1 MTDIKTDNADGTVV
15 PPPIRWWKRLFRL
28 LVALAIIG
36 VAVVGAAYLQKTAP
50 QTKKRP
56 PAKWVPL
63 VQVVPLQP
71 THHQVVLTAMGTV
84 IPARQIV
91 LKSRVAGQILAVH
104 PEFTEGGFLHK
115 GDLVIQLDD
124 ADYKLALAEKKS
136 NLVNSEYA
144 LELELGRQEVAQK
157 EWQLLSG
164 ERKYLDSESDLALRK
179 PHLDKANADL
189 EAARAQVEKA
199 ALDLERTRITA
210 PFNAII
216 RSKSVDIGSQV
227 TAQEPLAELVG
238 TDVYWVQASIPVDRL
253 EWIQIP
259 NQAGDAGSSVTV
271 HYSGGHTNE
280 GRVVRLMGDLASE
293 GRMARILVEV
303 KDPLGRQ
310 KDSAQRLPLLIGEYV
325 RVEIEG
331 RRLEEVFVVPRT
343 ALRDD
348 ATVWLLNK
356 DMTLAI
362 HTVIPVWRDADTV
375 ILKDDLKAGDQ
386 LIVSDLPAPVA
397 GMEVHLEP
405 NQTSAVRRFAPSRSQ
420 KGRPSD
426 HE

>member
-1 MTDIKTDNADGTVV
+1 MTDIKANNANGLVV
-15 PPPIRWWKRLFRL
+15 PPPIRWWNRLFRL

-36 VAVVGAAYLQKTAP
+36 VGVVGAAYLQKTAP

-63 VQVVPLQP
+63 VQVAPLQP
-71 THHQVVLTAMGTV
+71 TRHQVVVTAMGTV

-91 LKSRVAGQILAVH
+91 LKSRVGGQILSVH
-104 PEFTEGGFLHK
+104 PEFAEGGFLHK

-124 ADYKLALAEKKS
+124 ADYKLALTEKKS
-136 NLVNSEYA
+136 NLVNSKYA
-144 LELELGRQEVAQK
+144 LKLELGRQEVAQK
-157 EWQLLSG
+157 EWQLLIG
-164 ERKYLDSESDLALRK
+164 NRKTADSESDLALRK
-179 PHLDKANADL
+179 PHLDKVNADL
-189 EAARAQVEKA
+189 EAAQAQLEKA
-199 ALDLERTRITA
+199 ALDLERTRITT

-227 TAQEPLAELVG
+227 SSQEPLAELVG

-253 EWIQIP
+253 EWIQVP
-259 NQAGDAGSSVTV
+259 KQAGDAGSPATV
-271 HYSGGHTNE
+271 HYSRGHTIY
-280 GRVVRLMGDLASE
+280 GRVVRLLGDLASE
-293 GRMARILVEV
+293 GRMARIVIEV
-303 KDPLGRQ
+303 KDPLGRH
-310 KDSAQRLPLLIGEYV
+310 KDSKNRLPLLIGEYV
-325 RVEIEG
+325 RIEIEG
-331 RRLEEVFVVPRT
+331 RRLEGVFVVPRT
-343 ALRDD
+343 ALHDD

-397 GMEVHLEP
+397 GMKIHLEP
-405 NQTSAVRRFAPSRSQ
+405 SQTPAVKKFAPSGSQ
-420 KGRPSD
+420 KGRRTA